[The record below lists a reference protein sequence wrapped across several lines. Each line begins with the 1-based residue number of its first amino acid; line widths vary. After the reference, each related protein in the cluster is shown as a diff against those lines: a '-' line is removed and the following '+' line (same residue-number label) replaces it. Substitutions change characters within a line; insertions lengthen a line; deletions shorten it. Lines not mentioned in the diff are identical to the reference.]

1 MSNTKKI
8 GPYYVLKT
16 IGRGSFG
23 IVTAV
28 KDENGKIFVVKQL
41 DMSCMSNKE
50 KMNVVNEVKFT
61 LSLLGIKKLLLK
73 IAFYMLLWIIV
84 QFLFLS
90 FSLNEEGDLSICIK
104 KNKEMKTFIP
114 ESRIKRWL
122 LQIITAIKFIHDKKL
137 IHRDLKCNNIFLDE
151 YERAKIG
158 DFGLA
163 KLLENT
169 EQTNTLCGTI
179 GYMAPEV
186 CKNMPYSFPA
196 DIWSLGVILY
206 ELISLKQPFKSKN
219 ENMLSVVQKICEDE
233 PSPLPTNYSE
243 ELISLCYWMLKK
255 NSDER
260 PTAYDIIATDY
271 LQGEIQELH
280 LLKSEILNKNE
291 VN

>member
-1 MSNTKKI
+1 MSKPKKI
-8 GPYYVLKT
+8 GSYYVLKT

-41 DMSCMSNKE
+41 DMSCMNNKE
-50 KMNVVNEVKFT
+50 KMNVVNE
-61 LSLLGIKKLLLK
+61 IKVSVHPFIVRYKE
-73 IAFYMLLWIIV
+73 AFIEDNILYVAMDYC
-84 QFLFLS
+84 S
-90 FSLNEEGDLSICIK
+90 RGDLGKCIK

-122 LQIITAIKFIHDKKL
+122 LQIVTAIKFIHDKKL

-151 YERAKIG
+151 QERAKVG
-158 DFGLA
+158 DFGLT

-179 GYMAPEV
+179 GYMAPEI

-206 ELISLKQPFKSKN
+206 ELISLKQPFKSQN
-219 ENMLSVVQKICEDE
+219 ANMLSVVQKICEDE

-243 ELISLCYWMLKK
+243 DLKNLCYWMLKK

-271 LQGEIQELH
+271 LQKELH
-280 LLKSEILNKNE
+280 LLKSEILSKNE
-291 VN
+291 TN